1 MHLNHAK
8 LIWDRLSD
16 LYKGHR
22 TRHDQPFED
31 YKESLKKMTFTPEPS
46 SSSSCYMARGDK
58 VTECYLSETS
68 DDESGDEFGPSYV
81 KLASLAT
88 KQQRALEKIQNM
100 LSKSDDM
107 LGEEMDQSKALAES
121 LQRLHSKFDALQD
134 QHNALLSDHEKLSS
148 ECLQRNQDLEKI
160 RVDYGDLQ
168 KERDSFLLNKSAL
181 RGMDFNHLV

>member
-8 LIWDRLSD
+8 LIWDRLAEVYDSH
-16 LYKGHR
+16 LN
-22 TRHDQPFED
+22 RHDPWLDD
-31 YKESLKKMTFTPEPS
+31 YKESLKDMTFPPES
-46 SSSSCYMARGDK
+46 SSSSPCLMAGGAK
-58 VTECYLSETS
+58 VTECYPSETS

-88 KQQRALEKIQNM
+88 KQQRALEKVQNM

-134 QHNALLSDHEKLSS
+134 QHNTLLSDHEKLSS
-148 ECLQRNQDLEKI
+148 ESLQRK
-160 RVDYGDLQ
+160 
-168 KERDSFLLNKSAL
+168 
-181 RGMDFNHLV
+181 